1 MSLDG
6 RDIATED
13 TRMATV
19 HCPPRHDGPG
29 DSQSSSSSFSSS
41 SSAVPFS
48 FSASG
53 SLTSQFEAYKS
64 HR

>member
-19 HCPPRHDGPG
+19 PCPPRHDGPG

-41 SSAVPFS
+41 FSAVSFS
-48 FSASG
+48 SASG
-53 SLTSQFEAYKS
+53 SLTSHFEAYKS

>member
-19 HCPPRHDGPG
+19 HCPLRHDGPG
-29 DSQSSSSSFSSS
+29 DSQSSSFSFSSS
-41 SSAVPFS
+41 SSAVSFS
-48 FSASG
+48 SASG
-53 SLTSQFEAYKS
+53 LLSSHFAAYKS
-64 HR
+64 YW

>member
-19 HCPPRHDGPG
+19 PCPPRHDGPG
-29 DSQSSSSSFSSS
+29 DSQSSSSSFS
-41 SSAVPFS
+41 AVSFS
-48 FSASG
+48 SASG
-53 SLTSQFEAYKS
+53 SLTSHFEAYKS